1 MHAAGVMCAGVVLVP
16 ALSASA
22 SMLQQGMLGQ
32 CQECRALMLPRE
44 QGWLCG
50 CSTILLMPC
59 LAPIPSAPPPQDLI
73 AEALEAQEQPGDS
86 SSAPATLSSAG
97 SMSSQ
102 GSSELPGGK
111 ALHSV
116 ENRRHVRPADAAR
129 AVRYQR
135 RKLPACRELM
145 YVCDGDRNG
154 VIHYL
159 GTALGTQEW
168 VNPVLAK
175 RVEVRASSPA
185 SRWVAWR
192 EGCGGCEQLAGVV
205 CSCASASHAPA
216 ALCAGTWCMAVMSI
230 LGTVAGHLLAAQM

>member
-1 MHAAGVMCAGVVLVP
+1 
-16 ALSASA
+16 
-22 SMLQQGMLGQ
+22 
-32 CQECRALMLPRE
+32 
-44 QGWLCG
+44 
-50 CSTILLMPC
+50 
-59 LAPIPSAPPPQDLI
+59 
-73 AEALEAQEQPGDS
+73 
-86 SSAPATLSSAG
+86 
-97 SMSSQ
+97 MSSQ
-102 GSSELPGGK
+102 GSSELPGAK

-185 SRWVAWR
+185 SRWV
-192 EGCGGCEQLAGVV
+192 GGVYVAVCRWLGVCRCACISRTVCRCACVSRTV
-205 CSCASASHAPA
+205 CSCGCQCAWSPA
-216 ALCAGTWCMAVMSI
+216 CRTCGREGTHHTAGSYKLPVRMLSW
-230 LGTVAGHLLAAQM
+230 